1 MNEKE
6 ENYYKPVRA
15 SNFWSNLYI
24 EYESNSYRKETLLIE
39 EYLNTTWSYLND
51 INYLRKTDEWIIQ
64 SIRAINLVVS
74 KGND

>member
-39 EYLNTTWSYLND
+39 EYLNTT
-51 INYLRKTDEWIIQ
+51 
-64 SIRAINLVVS
+64 
-74 KGND
+74 